1 MFGLEDAR
9 YILGS
14 KYEIED
20 DELQELL
27 ERIEGA
33 VQLALDLISAP
44 GTDGQG
50 S

>member
-14 KYEIED
+14 KYEIKD
-20 DELQELL
+20 DKLQELL
-27 ERIEGA
+27 GRIEFA
-33 VQLALDLISAP
+33 VEFALDLISTP
-44 GTDGQG
+44 GADGQG